1 MATRDT
7 AGSAAAPAARWRN
20 RRRGKFNMA
29 LLRWFQILMSTPV
42 SLMLRRIILP
52 DGSSRPDDYEVIH
65 GGKVVGRIYRMTST
79 ARETWRWNQIG
90 QRVPTQGPN
99 GGI

>member
-1 MATRDT
+1 
-7 AGSAAAPAARWRN
+7 
-20 RRRGKFNMA
+20 
-29 LLRWFQILMSTPV
+29 MSTPV
-42 SLMLRRIILP
+42 SLMLRRIIWP
-52 DGSSRPDDYEVIH
+52 DGSSRPNDYEVIH

-99 GGI
+99 GGIADSLDEAKAAFRRALER